1 MYKPWTTY
9 CKLVLMLLVLLT
21 SINTKANVAAGELTY
36 EWVSGNTYR
45 VLYKGYFYCNG
56 APIPSFVNL
65 CVTNTC
71 NNISKYHALNAITGN
86 IPTTNMPN
94 GSIVPIGCNKD
105 ITTCDNISSTTPGFR
120 EFWYAKEITLDTVCN
135 DWQFVLTINSRRE
148 FDNIV
153 SSNQHLRA
161 RLNNVIASGN
171 SSPDCAEIPLW
182 FVCSVPNPSYNFR
195 HDFTD
200 KDGDS
205 ITVTVIN
212 PLTHFSNGNLC
223 PTTPANVAVKS
234 HTPPITFPN
243 NPIPTYPNSFLCRDS
258 ITYFKLRDT
267 GDYLLTY
274 QINEY
279 RNGVQ
284 IGSTMRDASVIK
296 LQCKNSWP
304 FIYDD
309 TAGRKG
315 LQQFSPGTFITCP
328 GDTVQYCFDVKSIYA
343 GGKYYVTDTFAKTT
357 PLSVTTFSSQG
368 TDSIRVCY
376 NWLPQQ
382 SDTGTYQLR
391 FLITDSTCYL
401 PGNTPT
407 RNAGFTMYVRSRPL
421 VNITAS
427 PQNAWQWVEVYFGAN
442 ATPCNVAKVQWYVNG
457 IPVPPIPGADKYTWK
472 SATLSDKDVVTCGF
486 KCYDTL
492 CWDTTETFSN
502 SIVMDF
508 STSVYDIV
516 KDNQI
521 SIYPNPN
528 KGSFTLIL
536 NEMLSTEN
544 AKAEIFNIYGQAIH
558 TAGIHNKTQQI
569 SLPTLPAGIYILKT
583 TIENQV
589 YTKRFIIQ

>member
-1 MYKPWTTY
+1 MYKPCTTY
-9 CKLVLMLLVLLT
+9 CNMAIVLLMLLT

-45 VLYKGYFYCNG
+45 VLYKGYFYCTG

-71 NNISKYHALNAITGN
+71 NSVSKYHALNAITGN

-105 ITTCDNISSTTPGFR
+105 ITTCDNVSSTTPGFR

-135 DWQFVLTINSRRE
+135 DWQFILTINSRRE

-161 RLNNVIASGN
+161 TLNNVIASGN
-171 SSPDCAEIPLW
+171 SSPDGAEIPLW
-182 FVCSVPNPSYNFR
+182 FVCSVPNQPYNFI

-200 KDGDS
+200 RDGDS
-205 ITVTVIN
+205 ITVNVIN

-223 PTTPANVAVKS
+223 PTTSANVAVKS
-234 HTPPITFPN
+234 YTPPITFPN
-243 NPIPTYPNSFLCRDS
+243 NPIPTYPSTFVCRDS
-258 ITYFKLRDT
+258 ITYFQLRDT

-284 IGSTMRDASVIK
+284 IGSTMRDVAVIK

-304 FIYDD
+304 VIYDD
-309 TAGRKG
+309 TLGRKG
-315 LQQFSPGTFITCP
+315 LQHFSPGTFITCP
-328 GDTVQYCFDVKSIYA
+328 GDTVRYCFDVKSIYP
-343 GGKYYVTDTFAKTT
+343 GGKYYVTNTFAKTT

-368 TDSIRVCY
+368 TDSVRVCY

-382 SDTGTYQLR
+382 SDTGTHQVRY
-391 FLITDSTCYL
+391 LITDSTCYL

-427 PQNAWQWVEVYFGAN
+427 PQNAWQWVEVNFLTQT
-442 ATPCNVAKVQWYVNG
+442 TPCNVSTLQWYVNG
-457 IPVPPIPGADKYTWK
+457 VPVPGANQYTWK
-472 SATLSDKDVVTCGF
+472 STTLSDKDVVTCGF

-492 CWDTTETFSN
+492 CLDTTETFSN

-516 KDNQI
+516 SENQI
-521 SIYPNPN
+521 NLYPNPN
-528 KGSFTLIL
+528 NGSFTITMDNAIFTDDKKSIEIINSIGQTVYTSTMQT
-536 NEMLSTEN
+536 NE
-544 AKAEIFNIYGQAIH
+544 K
-558 TAGIHNKTQQI
+558 QI
-569 SLPTLPAGIYILKT
+569 IIDNLQTGIYLLNVQTDKGIYSKKFT
-583 TIENQV
+583 V
-589 YTKRFIIQ
+589 VK

>member
-9 CKLVLMLLVLLT
+9 CKLVMMLLVLLT

-71 NNISKYHALNAITGN
+71 NNVSKYHALDAITGN
-86 IPTTNMPN
+86 IPTTNLPN
-94 GSIVPIGCNKD
+94 GSIVSIGCNKD

-135 DWQFVLTINSRRE
+135 NWQFVLTINSRRE

-161 RLNNVIASGN
+161 SLNNIIASGN

-182 FVCSVPNPSYNFR
+182 FVCNAPNPPYNFR

-223 PTTPANVAVKS
+223 PTTAANVAVKS
-234 HTPPITFPN
+234 YTPPITFPN
-243 NPIPTYPNSFLCRDS
+243 NPIPTYTNTFVCRDS
-258 ITYFKLRDT
+258 ITYFYLTDT

-284 IGSTMRDASVIK
+284 IGSTMRDAAVIK

-304 FIYDD
+304 VIYHD
-309 TAGRKG
+309 TFGRKG
-315 LQQFSPGTFITCP
+315 VQQFNPGTFITCP
-328 GDTVQYCFDVKSIYA
+328 GDTVLLCFDIKSDDTNT
-343 GGKYYVTDTFAKTT
+343 KYHVIDTFPKAT

-376 NWLPQQ
+376 NWIPQQ
-382 SDTGTYQLR
+382 SDTGTYNLR
-391 FLITDSTCYL
+391 FLMTDSTCYQ
-401 PGNTPT
+401 PGTALNS
-407 RNAGFTMYVRSRPL
+407 NYGYILYVRSKPIISIRAYP
-421 VNITAS
+421 
-427 PQNAWQWVEVYFGAN
+427 PNAWQWVEVNFSTET
-442 ATPCNVAKVQWYVNG
+442 TPCNVSLLQWYVNG
-457 IPVPPIPGADKYTWK
+457 VPVSGANKYSWK
-472 SATLSDKDVVTCGF
+472 SVTLSDKDVVTCGY

-508 STSVYDIV
+508 STSVYDLV
-516 KDNQI
+516 NENQI

-528 KGSFTLIL
+528 KGSFTITINSAIFTDDKKSIEIINNIGQTVYAATMQT
-536 NEMLSTEN
+536 NE
-544 AKAEIFNIYGQAIH
+544 K
-558 TAGIHNKTQQI
+558 QI
-569 SLPTLPAGIYILKT
+569 IIDNLQTGIYMLNVQTDKGI
-583 TIENQV
+583 
-589 YTKRFIIQ
+589 YSKRFTVVK